1 MLKKYPIDVYL
12 LTVLQVVLY
21 VDTSLISLRILNN
34 LKHRRLIFPK
44 TRKKNKIKIFGPIFC
59 TGSHVHPL
67 RSLDFFTTLKF
78 MDTLSHIC
86 SLL

>member
-34 LKHRRLIFPK
+34 LKHRRLIFLK
-44 TRKKNKIKIFGPIFC
+44 TRKKNLW
-59 TGSHVHPL
+59 SHFL
-67 RSLDFFTTLKF
+67 YRFTCSSFEEFRFFYYT
-78 MDTLSHIC
+78 
-86 SLL
+86 